1 MRQRAAL
8 GVLFFTVFVDLVG
21 FGLVLPLL
29 PYFASRFGANGFEV
43 TALSSIFSL
52 MQFVFAPFW
61 GRLSDR
67 IGRRPVILISLAGS
81 TLSYFGL
88 MFCESF
94 WQIFA
99 TRAFAGFFGA
109 NIAVANAYIA
119 DITPPEERS
128 KGMGWIG
135 AAFGLGFVLGPGLGA
150 LIAHLADD
158 PLRPDQVYRAIGG
171 TAAAICGLNGLVA
184 CWTLAESRPSSHR
197 EVRRREAMGPLA
209 AWRRVFAARGTAYL
223 IALYFAL
230 GYGFANF
237 ENLFALLLIR
247 PAFGFDVREGNLFFL
262 YLGLVMAVVQGG
274 MIGRLAKRFGDGRL
288 IAAGCILSAVAMAW
302 MPFADRSWHL
312 FLLLGLLGLGQGLN
326 RASILGLVSRRAN
339 AEMQGA
345 ALGAAQSAGSL
356 ARIVGPISGGALF
369 DRFGPPAPF
378 LLSGVLVALVLLP
391 GIGGL
396 RREDAAAATPTSA

>member
-8 GVLFFTVFVDLVG
+8 GVLFLTVFVDLVG

-52 MQFVFAPFW
+52 MQFAFAPFW

-67 IGRRPVILISLAGS
+67 IGRRPVLLVSLTGS
-81 TLSYFGL
+81 AFSYFGL

-135 AAFGLGFVLGPGLGA
+135 AAFGLGFVFGPGLGA
-150 LIAHLADD
+150 LIAHFADD
-158 PLRPDQVYRAIGG
+158 PLRPYQVYRAIGG
-171 TAAAICGLNGLVA
+171 TAAAVCGLNALVA
-184 CWTLAESRPSSHR
+184 CWTLAESRPAIRR
-197 EVRRREAMGPLA
+197 EVRPTQATGHFA
-209 AWRRVFAARGTAYL
+209 AWRQSFSARGTAHL

-247 PAFGFDVREGNLFFL
+247 PVFGFDVREGNLFFL
-262 YLGLVMAVVQGG
+262 YIGLVMAAVQGG
-274 MIGRLAKRFGDGRL
+274 MIGRLAKRFGDGKL
-288 IAAGCILSAVAMAW
+288 IAAGGVLSAVAIAW
-302 MPFADRSWHL
+302 MPFADRTWHL
-312 FLLLGLLGLGQGLN
+312 FLGLGLLGVGQGLN
-326 RASILGLVSRRAN
+326 RASILGLISRRTRS
-339 AEMQGA
+339 EMQGA
-345 ALGAAQSAGSL
+345 ALGMAQSAGSL

-378 LLSGVLVALVLLP
+378 LLSGLLVMLVLFP
-391 GIGGL
+391 GIGDL
-396 RREDAAAATPTSA
+396 RREGAAIAAPPAA